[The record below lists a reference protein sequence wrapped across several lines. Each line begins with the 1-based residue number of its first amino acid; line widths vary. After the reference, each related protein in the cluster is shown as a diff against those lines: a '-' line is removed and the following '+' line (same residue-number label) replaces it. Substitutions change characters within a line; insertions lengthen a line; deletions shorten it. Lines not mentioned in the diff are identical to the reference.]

1 LAPARP
7 ATLRGSHINV
17 RRKVGSTRPDEGRR
31 HKPVETGRK
40 TGPAAAEVQN
50 GDLSRG
56 EIAANN
62 ARMKLL
68 VVDDHAILRE
78 GLVALLQQFE
88 QGADVLQASDTTE
101 GLRLAEAHPD
111 LDAVFLDLN
120 MPGQGGMEAI
130 PVFAKR
136 CPQLPVIV
144 LSSSEDPGD
153 VRLALKSGAF
163 GYVPKSASPRNI
175 LSALRLV
182 LAGEIYVPPLM
193 LDLPPA
199 ATGISGSAAPDAGQR
214 LTERQTEVLR
224 QLCLGLTNKEISRTL
239 DLSEKTTKSHITA
252 IFKALGVVNRTQ
264 AAAAARRAGI
274 VTDANGANPSL

>member
-1 LAPARP
+1 M
-7 ATLRGSHINV
+7 
-17 RRKVGSTRPDEGRR
+17 
-31 HKPVETGRK
+31 
-40 TGPAAAEVQN
+40 
-50 GDLSRG
+50 
-56 EIAANN
+56 NN
-62 ARMKLL
+62 SRMKLL
-68 VVDDHAILRE
+68 IVDDHAILRE

-120 MPGQGGMEAI
+120 MPDQGGMEII

-144 LSSSEDPGD
+144 LSSSEDPSD

-182 LAGEIYVPPLM
+182 LAGEIYIPPLM
-193 LDLPPA
+193 LDLGPVP
-199 ATGISGSAAPDAGQR
+199 TDGSGRVASEAVER

-224 QLCLGLTNKEISRTL
+224 QLCRGLSNKEISRAL

-252 IFKALGVVNRTQ
+252 IFKALSVVNRTQ
-264 AAAAARRAGI
+264 AASAARRAGI
-274 VTDANGANPSL
+274 VTD

>member
-1 LAPARP
+1 M
-7 ATLRGSHINV
+7 
-17 RRKVGSTRPDEGRR
+17 
-31 HKPVETGRK
+31 
-40 TGPAAAEVQN
+40 
-50 GDLSRG
+50 
-56 EIAANN
+56 NN
-62 ARMKLL
+62 ERMKLL
-68 VVDDHAILRE
+68 IVDDHAILRE

-120 MPGQGGMEAI
+120 MPDQGGMEII

-144 LSSSEDPGD
+144 LSSSEDPSD

-182 LAGEIYVPPLM
+182 LSGEIYIPPLM
-193 LDLPPA
+193 LDLGPVV
-199 ATGISGSAAPDAGQR
+199 TDGSSRVASEAGER

-224 QLCLGLTNKEISRTL
+224 QLCRGLSNKEISRAL

-252 IFKALGVVNRTQ
+252 IFKALSVVNRTQ
-264 AAAAARRAGI
+264 AASAARRAGI
-274 VTDANGANPSL
+274 VTD

>member
-1 LAPARP
+1 MQIGKRALNRRALADFQAFQS
-7 ATLRGSHINV
+7 TDDLRFGKIIGNNV
-17 RRKVGSTRPDEGRR
+17 G
-31 HKPVETGRK
+31 
-40 TGPAAAEVQN
+40 
-50 GDLSRG
+50 
-56 EIAANN
+56 
-62 ARMKLL
+62 MKLL
-68 VVDDHAILRE
+68 IIDDHALLRE

-88 QGADVLQASDTTE
+88 QRVDVLQASEAVE
-101 GLRLAEAHPD
+101 GLRIAEAHPD

-120 MPGQGGMEAI
+120 MPDQNGMEVI

-144 LSSSEDPGD
+144 LSSSEDPND
-153 VRLALKSGAF
+153 VTLALKSGAF

-182 LAGEIYVPPLM
+182 LAGEIYVPPLL
-193 LDLPPA
+193 LDYAAAPADGVGRTRPA
-199 ATGISGSAAPDAGQR
+199 AGDR

-224 QLCLGLTNKEISRTL
+224 QLCRGLTNKEISRAL

-264 AAAAARRAGI
+264 AAAAARQARI
-274 VTDANGANPSL
+274 VTD

>member
-1 LAPARP
+1 
-7 ATLRGSHINV
+7 
-17 RRKVGSTRPDEGRR
+17 
-31 HKPVETGRK
+31 
-40 TGPAAAEVQN
+40 
-50 GDLSRG
+50 
-56 EIAANN
+56 
-62 ARMKLL
+62 MKLL
-68 VVDDHAILRE
+68 IVDDHAILRE

-120 MPGQGGMEAI
+120 MPDRNGMEAI
-130 PVFAKR
+130 PIFTKR

-144 LSSSEDPGD
+144 LSSSEDPSD

-182 LAGEIYVPPLM
+182 LSGEIYVPPLM
-193 LDLPPA
+193 LDLAPV
-199 ATGISGSAAPDAGQR
+199 ATDGYAQPTSEVGER

-224 QLCLGLTNKEISRTL
+224 HLCRGLSNKEISRAL

-252 IFKALGVVNRTQ
+252 IFKVLGVVNRTQ
-264 AAAAARRAGI
+264 AAAAARRVGI
-274 VTDANGANPSL
+274 VPD

>member
-1 LAPARP
+1 
-7 ATLRGSHINV
+7 
-17 RRKVGSTRPDEGRR
+17 
-31 HKPVETGRK
+31 
-40 TGPAAAEVQN
+40 
-50 GDLSRG
+50 
-56 EIAANN
+56 
-62 ARMKLL
+62 MKLL
-68 VVDDHAILRE
+68 IVDDHAILRE

-88 QGADVLQASDTTE
+88 QGADVLQASDTVE

-120 MPGQGGMEAI
+120 MPDQSGMEVI

-144 LSSSEDPGD
+144 LSSSENPSD

-193 LDLPPA
+193 LDLGPVP
-199 ATGISGSAAPDAGQR
+199 TDGSARVASEAGER

-224 QLCLGLTNKEISRTL
+224 QLCRGLSNKEISRAL

-252 IFKALGVVNRTQ
+252 IFKALSVVNRTQ
-264 AAAAARRAGI
+264 AASAARRAGI
-274 VTDANGANPSL
+274 VTD

>member
-1 LAPARP
+1 M
-7 ATLRGSHINV
+7 
-17 RRKVGSTRPDEGRR
+17 
-31 HKPVETGRK
+31 
-40 TGPAAAEVQN
+40 
-50 GDLSRG
+50 
-56 EIAANN
+56 NN
-62 ARMKLL
+62 NRMKLL
-68 VVDDHAILRE
+68 IVDDHAILRE

-88 QGADVLQASDTTE
+88 QGADVLQASDTAE
-101 GLRLAEAHPD
+101 GLRCAEAHPD

-120 MPGQGGMEAI
+120 MPDQGGMEII

-136 CPQLPVIV
+136 FPELPVIV

-182 LAGEIYVPPLM
+182 LSGEIYVPPLI
-193 LDLPPA
+193 LDLGPFETDEPA
-199 ATGISGSAAPDAGQR
+199 CVAPESGER

-224 QLCLGLTNKEISRTL
+224 QLCRGLSNKEISRAL

-252 IFKALGVVNRTQ
+252 IFKALSVVNRTQ
-264 AAAAARRAGI
+264 AASAARRAGI
-274 VTDANGANPSL
+274 VMD

>member
-1 LAPARP
+1 M
-7 ATLRGSHINV
+7 
-17 RRKVGSTRPDEGRR
+17 
-31 HKPVETGRK
+31 
-40 TGPAAAEVQN
+40 
-50 GDLSRG
+50 
-56 EIAANN
+56 NN
-62 ARMKLL
+62 DRMKLL
-68 VVDDHAILRE
+68 IVDDHAILRE

-88 QGADVLQASDTTE
+88 QGANVLQASDTTE

-120 MPGQGGMEAI
+120 MPDQSGMEII

-144 LSSSEDPGD
+144 LSSSEPSD

-182 LAGEIYVPPLM
+182 LAGEIYIPPLM
-193 LDLPPA
+193 LDLGPVA
-199 ATGISGSAAPDAGQR
+199 ADGSTRVASEAGER

-224 QLCLGLTNKEISRTL
+224 QLCRGLSNKEISRAL

-252 IFKALGVVNRTQ
+252 IFKALSVVNRTQ
-264 AAAAARRAGI
+264 AASAARRAGI
-274 VTDANGANPSL
+274 VTD